1 MIPQRPLRLVFVG
14 LSLTSSWGNGH
25 ATTYRSLL
33 RALHARGHD
42 ITFLERDMPWYA
54 ANRDLPDPDFC
65 RLHLYDHVEDLR
77 TKFTGALADADAVIL
92 GSYVPDGIAAARI
105 VQTTATGVTAL
116 YDIDTPVT
124 VAGILAGDCDYLARD
139 VAGGFDLYLSFT
151 SGPLLSFIEDE
162 LGAARARAL
171 HCAVDPQHYRPLD
184 GPRRW
189 DLGYLGTY
197 SADRQPPLE
206 ELLLEPARRRPD
218 LRFVVAGPQ
227 YPDDIDWPENVQRI
241 DHVPPDR
248 HADFYSALRWT
259 LNVTRA
265 DMIRSGYSPSV
276 RLFEAAACG
285 TPIISDH
292 WEGLDE
298 FFIDGQEIR
307 IARSAADVLATLDLA
322 DAERGRIA
330 EAARRRVLAQHT
342 ADRRAAELEE
352 LLSEAAA
359 EKNPSERPR
368 ALEEA

>member
-1 MIPQRPLRLVFVG
+1 MISQRPLRLVFAG
-14 LSLTSSWGNGH
+14 LSLSSSWGNGH

-33 RALHARGHD
+33 RALSARGHE
-42 ITFLERDMPWYA
+42 ITFLERDAPWYA

-65 RLHLYDHVEDLR
+65 RLRLYGHVEDLR
-77 TKFTGALADADAVIL
+77 TEFAGTLADADAVIL

-105 VQTTATGVTAL
+105 VQTTATGVTAF

-124 VAGILAGDCDYLARD
+124 VAGILAGDCSYLSRD

-171 HCAVDPQHYRPLD
+171 HCAVDPQLYRPLD
-184 GPRRW
+184 GPKRW

-197 SADRQPPLE
+197 SADRQPSLE

-227 YPDDIDWPENVQRI
+227 YPDDIDWPENVDRI
-241 DHVPPDR
+241 HHVPPDR
-248 HADFYSALRWT
+248 HADFYSSLRWT

-265 DMIRSGYSPSV
+265 DMIRSGHSPSV

-285 TPIISDH
+285 TPMVSDH
-292 WEGLDE
+292 WEGLDK
-298 FFIDGQEIR
+298 FFSDGREIR
-307 IARSAADVLATLDLA
+307 IARSAAEMLAALELA
-322 DAERGRIA
+322 EAERVGIA
-330 EAARRRVLAQHT
+330 EAARRKVLAGHT
-342 ADRRAAELEE
+342 ADHRAAELEE
-352 LLSEAAA
+352 LLFEAAE
-359 EKNPSERPR
+359 EKSPAGRPR